1 VNGHEEQVMSATT
14 LHETSDVQDAQ
25 AIAVEA
31 YLYFYP
37 LVMMDVTRRQMT
49 NAEAGKQVGFGPMNT
64 FSHIRTFPP
73 AEFKAVPWP
82 NFDTLYSSA
91 WLDVTDEPLIVS
103 APDTGG
109 RYYLLP
115 MQDMWTDV
123 VAVPGKRTTG
133 TEAGHF
139 AVAPSDWQGE
149 LPTGVRRIDVPTPYV
164 WVLGRTQTN
173 GPDDYAAVHKV
184 QDGFTITPLS
194 QWGQEPQPVTATI
207 DPTFDMT
214 TRPVDQVNRM
224 AAAAYFAYAVALM
237 KLHPPHVTDWSI
249 LARMQRIGI
258 DTGRSFDTETLD
270 PAIKQALDQAVPAA
284 QQAMHAK
291 VPTLGRLVNSWQVT
305 ADTMGVYGNYYL
317 KRATLAMVGVGSNP
331 AEDAIYPLTFADAD
345 GSPLNGE
352 NDYVLHFESHDLP
365 PVEAFWSVT
374 LYDQDGFQFA
384 NPLNRSA
391 LGDRDALRYDDDGS
405 LDLFIQHESP
415 GPEREANWLP
425 APRGAL
431 ALFMRLYAP
440 KPEVLDGRW
449 EPPPVVRRVAQGS

>member
-1 VNGHEEQVMSATT
+1 VTETTPAEASGPRAEE
-14 LHETSDVQDAQ
+14 EAQ

-31 YLYFYP
+31 YLYLYP

-49 NAEAGKQVGFGPMNT
+49 NVEAGKQVGFGPMNT

-91 WLDVTDEPLIVS
+91 WLDLTGEPLIVS
-103 APDTGG
+103 APDTSG

-123 VAVPGKRTTG
+123 VAVPGRRTTG
-133 TEAGHF
+133 TQAAAF
-139 AVAPSDWQGE
+139 AVVPSGWQGE
-149 LPTGVRRIDVPTPYV
+149 LPTEAKRIDAPTPYV
-164 WVLGRTQTN
+164 WVIGRTQTN
-173 GPDDYAAVHKV
+173 GPEDYAAVHAV

-194 QWGQEPQPVTATI
+194 RSGKEAQPVTVTI
-207 DPTFDMT
+207 DPTVDMT
-214 TRPVDQVNRM
+214 TRPVEQVNQM
-224 AAAAYFAYAVALM
+224 PAAAYFAYALELM

-258 DTGRSFDTETLD
+258 DPGKSFEIESLD
-270 PAIKQALDQAVPAA
+270 PAIRQALNQAVGAG
-284 QQAMHAK
+284 QQAMQAK
-291 VPTLGRLVNSWQVT
+291 VPALGRLANSWQVS
-305 ADTMGVYGNYYL
+305 AETMGVYGNYYL
-317 KRATLAMVGVGSNP
+317 KRATLAMVGLGSNP
-331 AEDAIYPLTFADAD
+331 PEDAIYPLTFADAA
-345 GSPLNGE
+345 GNPLNGE
-352 NDYVLHFESHDLP
+352 NDYVLHFDRHELP

-374 LYDQDGFQFA
+374 LYDQDGYQFA
-384 NPLNRSA
+384 NPLNRCA
-391 LGDRDALRYDDDGS
+391 LGDRDPLRYDTDGA

-425 APRGAL
+425 APRDAL

-449 EPPPVVRRVAQGS
+449 EPPPVQRMT

>member
-1 VNGHEEQVMSATT
+1 VTPTT
-14 LHETSDVQDAQ
+14 TPATSDLRAEQEAQ
-25 AIAVEA
+25 AIALEA
-31 YLYFYP
+31 YLYLYP

-49 NAEAGKQVGFGPMNT
+49 NVEAGKQVGFGPMNT

-73 AEFKAVPWP
+73 VEFKAVPWP

-91 WLDVTDEPLIVS
+91 WLDLTEEPLIVS

-115 MQDMWTDV
+115 LQDMWTDV

-133 TEAGHF
+133 TEAGDF
-139 AVAPSDWQGE
+139 AVVRSGWRGE
-149 LPTGVRRIDVPTPYV
+149 LPAGVRRIDAPTPYA
-164 WVLGRTQTN
+164 WVIGRTQTN
-173 GPDDYAAVHKV
+173 GPEDYAAVQGV

-194 QWGQEPQPVTATI
+194 RWGQEPQPVTATI
-207 DPTFDMT
+207 DPSMDMT

-224 AAAAYFAYAVALM
+224 SAPAYFEYAVALM
-237 KLHPPHVTDWSI
+237 KLHPPHATDWSI
-249 LARMQRIGI
+249 LARLQRIGI
-258 DTGRSFDTETLD
+258 DPDKSFDMETLD
-270 PAIKQALDQAVPAA
+270 PTIKQALDRAVPAG
-284 QQAMHAK
+284 QQAMQAN
-291 VPTLGRLVNSWQVT
+291 VPRLGRLVNGWQVN

-317 KRATLAMVGVGSNP
+317 KRATLAMVGLGSNP
-331 AEDAIYPLTFADAD
+331 PEDAIYPLTFAD
-345 GSPLNGE
+345 GEGNPLNGE
-352 NDYVLHFESHDLP
+352 HDYVLHFDGRGLP

-374 LYDQDGFQFA
+374 LYDQEGYQFA
-384 NPLNRSA
+384 NPLSRCA
-391 LGDRDALRYDDDGS
+391 LGDRDPLRYDADGS

-425 APRGAL
+425 SPRGVL

-449 EPPPVVRRVAQGS
+449 EPPPVQQVT